1 MKHPLQE
8 MMDKRRQGIRCG
20 IPSYCSANELVIE
33 IALRRA
39 KERNIPVLIEAT
51 ANQVNQF
58 GGYTGM
64 KPADFYQMVLK
75 MAKDIDLP
83 ENMMILAGDHLG
95 PLTWQK
101 LPEAEAMKNSVELVY
116 QYARAGFTKI
126 HLDTSMKVADDAPGL
141 LKTEV
146 IARRGAQLYKAAMK
160 GYEELKAEKPDAM
173 RPVFVI
179 GSEVPIPGGATEA
192 EDTLAVTSPDAFRDT
207 VSTYQR
213 VWTEEGVGDGMK
225 DVIAV
230 VVQPGV
236 EFGDEQ
242 VFDYDPAAA
251 VALCAALKEFPD
263 ICFEGHSTDYQT
275 AADLA
280 SDEQDASKVS
290 SFLKAT
296 ITVDDAT
303 GETAVVSDYVAQKAL
318 ENLESYAAIETRFD
332 ELGGVLTP
340 DEETQADS
348 YASQLMEQNGDLYK
362 ANGIGL
368 DTLKRFERILIKSND
383 LLEKCYGTDGET
395 PVSDAELT
403 SHLEDEMV
411 YIRYVVVP
419 LYNTST
425 FAFADDDQSAQML
438 ELAQTAVESYNAAT
452 PDGASAQT
460 SAFSAAV
467 TAALPDIYAVL
478 DSEPSSDASSLST
491 ALLGSDNI
499 DATFSEEG
507 TADAV
512 RALKP
517 GEAAAVQ
524 YSSYALMMLVRLDP
538 LDADTLDSLRAQALS
553 DMKSSE
559 LQDSIQSFGA
569 SLPHALD
576 TAAMKKLPASKIKNT
591 QSDQ

>member
-39 KERNIPVLIEAT
+39 KERSIPVLIEAT

-251 VALCAALKEFPD
+251 VDLCAALKEFPD

-275 AADLA
+275 ATDLYNMVTDGIAILKVGPALTYGLREALFSLSMMEKELVPEEKRANFIETLDAVMLA
-280 SDEQDASKVS
+280 SP
-290 SFLKAT
+290 
-296 ITVDDAT
+296 AT
-303 GETAVVSDYVAQKAL
+303 GTVPQVQLLRPRPLLHRSARGGRRHEQAVRQSPRVPH
-318 ENLESYAAIETRFD
+318 
-332 ELGGVLTP
+332 P
-340 DEETQADS
+340 DEYAPPVYAHQLRKDPRGQAE
-348 YASQLMEQNGDLYK
+348 ARPARAGHGRHR
-362 ANGIGL
+362 AVHAGL
-368 DTLKRFERILIKSND
+368 RERCLI
-383 LLEKCYGTDGET
+383 
-395 PVSDAELT
+395 
-403 SHLEDEMV
+403 
-411 YIRYVVVP
+411 
-419 LYNTST
+419 
-425 FAFADDDQSAQML
+425 F
-438 ELAQTAVESYNAAT
+438 
-452 PDGASAQT
+452 
-460 SAFSAAV
+460 
-467 TAALPDIYAVL
+467 
-478 DSEPSSDASSLST
+478 
-491 ALLGSDNI
+491 
-499 DATFSEEG
+499 
-507 TADAV
+507 
-512 RALKP
+512 
-517 GEAAAVQ
+517 
-524 YSSYALMMLVRLDP
+524 
-538 LDADTLDSLRAQALS
+538 
-553 DMKSSE
+553 
-559 LQDSIQSFGA
+559 
-569 SLPHALD
+569 
-576 TAAMKKLPASKIKNT
+576 
-591 QSDQ
+591 